1 MTIQEASQKKAELE
15 KNLIE
20 QFEKFEAETNMCVDS
35 IDVLRHQGLAASEHE
50 VAHSYQAQLCC
61 RLK

>member
-20 QFEKFEAETNMCVDS
+20 QFEKFEAETNMCGFDRCPATS
-35 IDVLRHQGLAASEHE
+35 RSRCLRTRSGT
-50 VAHSYQAQLCC
+50 
-61 RLK
+61 